1 MNNIDPLI
9 LIRAAMIMLNT
20 YYDLGGWAQL
30 IEKATMIAGKEQVQ
44 DLIYE
49 LTEAAQDSRQ
59 EIIECKAEM
68 DLSLMRD
75 MRELKEIN

>member
-9 LIRAAMIMLNT
+9 LIKAAMIMLNT
-20 YYDLGGWAQL
+20 YYDLGGWASI
-30 IEKATMIAGKEQVQ
+30 IEKATNEAGKEQVQ

-59 EIIECKAEM
+59 AIIQCKAEM

-75 MRELKEIN
+75 LRELKEIN

>member
-30 IEKATMIAGKEQVQ
+30 IEKATTEAGKEQVQ

-59 EIIECKAEM
+59 EIIQSKAEM

>member
-9 LIRAAMIMLNT
+9 LIKAAMIMLNT
-20 YYDLGGWAQL
+20 YYDLGGWAQI
-30 IEKATMIAGKEQVQ
+30 IEKATDEAGKQEVQ

-49 LTEAAQDSRQ
+49 LTQAAQDSRQ

-75 MRELKEIN
+75 LRELKEIN

>member
-1 MNNIDPLI
+1 
-9 LIRAAMIMLNT
+9 MLNT

>member
-59 EIIECKAEM
+59 EIIEC
-68 DLSLMRD
+68 
-75 MRELKEIN
+75 